1 MEFQLIVDQNAEERV
16 LVYAREPSPLTEE
29 IENLVRSYGGR
40 DFVIARNQDEQVRL
54 PFSEV
59 ECVTV
64 RERKVWAVAADGKL
78 YRLKQTLTETEALL
92 PSYFVR
98 INKSAIANQNRIAK
112 FKTAFNG
119 AVDAVFQSG
128 YVDYV
133 SRRCLAELKRRML
146 K

>member
-1 MEFQLIVDQNAEERV
+1 MIIDPNAEERV
-16 LVYAREPSPLTEE
+16 LVYARELSPLTER

-40 DFVIARNQDEQVRL
+40 DFVMARTEDEQVKL
-54 PFSEV
+54 LFSEV
-59 ECVTV
+59 ECVAV

-78 YRLKQTLTETEALL
+78 YRLKQTLAETEALL

-112 FKTAFNG
+112 FKTSFNG